1 MPVAL
6 ALYDV
11 VLSVHVAAVV
21 VAFGAVFT
29 FPLWFKLAEGA
40 EPAQRAILHR
50 LQATIDG
57 KVVSYGLLVVILAG
71 AYMASDRDLW
81 AEPWVGGP
89 LLIAIVVGGLAG
101 GVLAPRE
108 RRLAELAQAGADGA
122 AEYERQVAL
131 VKRVGAL
138 AGLLVLVAIFLMVT
152 KVG

>member
-1 MPVAL
+1 MAFAL

-11 VLSVHVAAVV
+11 VLFVHVTAVV

-29 FPLWFKLAEGA
+29 FPLWFALAERA

-50 LQATIDG
+50 LQATIDSR
-57 KVVSYGLLVVILAG
+57 VVGFGLLVVVLAG

-108 RRLAELAQAGADGA
+108 RRLAELAEAGPAGA
-122 AEYERQVAL
+122 AEYASQVAL

-138 AGLLVLVAIFLMVT
+138 AGLLGLVAIFLMVT